1 MERREKMALLSFISI
16 LHLSAQFTTS
26 SDVFKKQE
34 EEGHVYAL
42 NHLSNQ
48 TFF

>member
-1 MERREKMALLSFISI
+1 MYYLI
-16 LHLSAQFTTS
+16 TS
-26 SDVFKKQE
+26 CDVFKKQE

-48 TFF
+48 TFC